1 MSHGALV
8 RSELGEG
15 MGHLWQAAGHAA
27 GGVGEAA
34 GPAWRMARRRMM
46 TMPAGALMMG
56 AGSRG
61 MAGHGM
67 GHGRAGRSRGW
78 QSAMMP
84 SLGAARRWGTR
95 VAAMA
100 PLSAVAPTG
109 GAKSNQRANR
119 AMTRVIMK
127 KESRSGRRRVGMLV
141 GLLAAGVAAGA
152 ASAMA
157 ARRRNRMAWEEYET
171 HGHGYTG
178 DLSEPTAE
186 RAYDP
191 MGTA

>member
-1 MSHGALV
+1 MNHAALV

-27 GGVGEAA
+27 GGMG
-34 GPAWRMARRRMM
+34 GPAWRMARARM
-46 TMPAGALMMG
+46 
-56 AGSRG
+56 
-61 MAGHGM
+61 MAGHGAGRMHAASRMMANRGM
-67 GHGRAGRSRGW
+67 GHGQGW
-78 QSAMMP
+78 QAMMP
-84 SLGAARRWGTR
+84 SLGAARRWGTK

-100 PLSAVAPTG
+100 PLAAVAPTG
-109 GAKSNQRANR
+109 GALTNRRANR
-119 AMTRVIMK
+119 AMTKVIMK

-171 HGHGYTG
+171 HGHGYTS
-178 DLSEPTAE
+178 DTSTPLAEP
-186 RAYDP
+186 AYDP
-191 MGTA
+191 MGSA

>member
-1 MSHGALV
+1 MSHAALV
-8 RSELGEG
+8 RSEFGEG

-27 GGVGEAA
+27 GGMGEAA

-46 TMPAGALMMG
+46 MTPAGALMMG

-61 MAGHGM
+61 MAGH
-67 GHGRAGRSRGW
+67 RRGW